1 MYTNSVYSYIL
12 SPIPPKPCKAN
23 EDIMTDWTLDKARA
37 TYNLAH
43 WSGGYFDINEQGN
56 LAAWPRRDM
65 SATGIDLH
73 ELVKQFADQNLTL
86 PVLVRFTNILHDR
99 VDSLCG
105 AFKTAMRADNYRGR
119 FTAVYPIK
127 VNQQHTVVQEIIGHG
142 GSRVGLEAGSKPE
155 LMAVL
160 ALVEQNNGVIVCNGY
175 KDREYIR
182 LALIGRQLGHRI
194 YIVLEKPSELEL
206 VIEEANSLGV
216 KPLLGARMRLASIGA
231 GKWQNSGGDKSK
243 FGLTAAQLLKTV
255 ERLREVVM
263 LDSLQMLHCH
273 LGSQVA
279 NIRDIQRG
287 FREYARYYSELHNM
301 GVPIKVIDV
310 GGGLGVDYEG
320 TRSRSFCS
328 INYSLQEYANNVV
341 HVIRES
347 CEEHSLPHPEIFT
360 ESGRAMTAHHAM
372 LITNVIETGQLPNP
386 HTVEQPADD
395 APMIMHDLW
404 QSLQSLLQPSAERAV
419 VELYHDAQHAL
430 SEVHSMYTHGVL
442 NLAQRAEAEELY
454 YAVIRKIQTMLQPAR
469 RVHREILDELNERL
483 ADKYFCNLSIF
494 QSIPDVWAI
503 DQIFPIAPLHRHL
516 EEPTCRAILEDITC
530 DSDGR
535 IDHYVD
541 SEGIES
547 SLPLHSVNDG
557 EPYLL
562 GIFLVGAYQEILGDM
577 HNLFGDTDSVNIVLD
592 ENGDHHL
599 SEAQQGDTVD
609 DVLRYVNFNVDDL
622 LQRYR
627 DKIGTAQLDEDQ
639 RDLYLT
645 ELEAGLHGYTY
656 LED

>member
-1 MYTNSVYSYIL
+1 
-12 SPIPPKPCKAN
+12 
-23 EDIMTDWTLDKARA
+23 MTDWTLDKARA

-56 LAAWPRRDM
+56 LAAQPRRDS
-65 SATGIDLH
+65 SAAGIDLH
-73 ELVKQFADQNLTL
+73 ELVKEFADHNLTL

-105 AFKTAMRADNYRGR
+105 AFKQAMQADDYQGR

-127 VNQQHTVVQEIIGHG
+127 VNQQHTVVQEIIDHG
-142 GSRVGLEAGSKPE
+142 GGCVGLEAGSKPE

-160 ALVEQNNGVIVCNGY
+160 ALAEQNKGVIVCNGY

-206 VIEEANSLGV
+206 VIKEAQQLGI

-243 FGLTAAQLLKTV
+243 FGLTAAQLLQTV
-255 ERLREVVM
+255 ERLREADM
-263 LDSLQMLHCH
+263 LDALQMLHCH
-273 LGSQVA
+273 LGSQIA

-287 FREYARYYSELHNM
+287 LREYARYYTELHNM

-328 INYSLQEYANNVV
+328 TNYTLQEYANNVV
-341 HVIRES
+341 HVIWES
-347 CEEHSLPHPEIFT
+347 CEHSGLPHPDIFT

-386 HTVEQPADD
+386 QAIEQPA
-395 APMIMHDLW
+395 AASPMILHDLW
-404 QSLQSLLQPSAERAV
+404 QSYLNLQQPNAERAV
-419 VELYHDAQHAL
+419 VEVYHDAHHAL
-430 SEVHSMYTHGVL
+430 SEMHSMYTHGVL
-442 NLAQRAEAEELY
+442 NLAQRAQAEELY
-454 YAVIRKIQTMLQPAR
+454 YAICRKIQPMLQPAK
-469 RVHREILDELNERL
+469 RVHREILDELNNKL

-503 DQIFPIAPLHRHL
+503 EQIFPIVPLHRHH

-547 SLPLHSVNDG
+547 SLPLHTVKEG
-557 EPYLL
+557 EAYLL

-577 HNLFGDTDSVNIVLD
+577 HNLFGDTDSVNVVLD
-592 ENGDHHL
+592 EHGIYHL
-599 SEAQQGDTVD
+599 SEPLQGNTVD
-609 DVLRYVNFNVDDL
+609 DVLRYVNFNIDDL
-622 LQRYR
+622 LQSYR
-627 DKIGTAQLDEDQ
+627 DKIAKAKLDDSQ
-639 RDLYLT
+639 RELYLQ

>member
-1 MYTNSVYSYIL
+1 
-12 SPIPPKPCKAN
+12 
-23 EDIMTDWTLDKARA
+23 MTDWSLDKARA

-43 WSGGYFDINEQGN
+43 WSGGYFDINAEGK
-56 LAAWPRRDM
+56 LAAYPHRDK
-65 SATGIDLH
+65 SAQGIDLH
-73 ELVKQFADQNLTL
+73 ALAGEFAEHNLTL

-99 VDSLCG
+99 VDSLCN
-105 AFKTAMRADNYRGR
+105 AFATAMHTDEYAGR

-127 VNQQHTVVQEIIGHG
+127 VNQQYTVVQEILRQGDG
-142 GSRVGLEAGSKPE
+142 RVGLEAGSKPE

-160 ALVEQNNGVIVCNGY
+160 ALAEQNNGVIVCNGY

-182 LALIGRQLGHRI
+182 LALIGRRLGHRI

-206 VIEEANSLGV
+206 VIEESHKLGIS
-216 KPLLGARMRLASIGA
+216 PLLGARIRLASIGA

-243 FGLTAAQLLKTV
+243 FGLSAAQLLTTI
-255 ERLREVVM
+255 ERLRAVGM
-263 LDSLQMLHCH
+263 LDALQMLHCH

-287 FREYARYYSELHNM
+287 FREYARYYTELHGM
-301 GVPIKVIDV
+301 GVPIKVLDV

-328 INYSLQEYANNVV
+328 TNYSLQEYANNVV
-341 HVIRES
+341 HVIWES
-347 CEEHSLPHPEIFT
+347 CEQSGLPHPDIFT

-386 HTVEQPADD
+386 QTVEPPADD
-395 APMIMHDLW
+395 APLILHDLW
-404 QSLQSLLQPSAERAV
+404 QSYQSLLQPSAERAV
-419 VELYHDAQHAL
+419 VEIYHDAHHAL
-430 SEVHSMYTHGVL
+430 AEMHSMYTHGVL
-442 NLAQRAEAEELY
+442 DLAQRARVEELY
-454 YAVIRKIQTMLQPAR
+454 YAICRKLQGILQPAK

-494 QSIPDVWAI
+494 QSLPDVWAI
-503 DQIFPIAPLHRHL
+503 EQIFPIVPLHHHH
-516 EEPTCRAILEDITC
+516 EQPACRGILEDITC

-547 SLPLHSVNDG
+547 SLPLHSIKPG

-562 GIFLVGAYQEILGDM
+562 GIFMVGAYQEILGDM
-577 HNLFGDTDSVNIVLD
+577 HNLFGDTDSVNIVPD
-592 ENGDHHL
+592 ENGDYHL
-599 SEAQQGDTVD
+599 SAPQQGNTVD
-609 DVLRYVNFNVDDL
+609 DVLRYVNFNSDDL
-622 LQRYR
+622 LQSYR
-627 DKIGTAQLDEDQ
+627 RKISHTELDDEQ
-639 RDLYLT
+639 RKLFLA
-645 ELEAGLHGYTY
+645 ELEAGLQGYTY

>member
-1 MYTNSVYSYIL
+1 M
-12 SPIPPKPCKAN
+12 K
-23 EDIMTDWTLDKARA
+23 DWNLDKARA
-37 TYNLAH
+37 TYNLTH
-43 WSGGYFDINEQGN
+43 WSGGYFDINEAGN
-56 LAAWPRRDM
+56 LAACPSRHH
-65 SATGIDLH
+65 AKQGIDLH
-73 ELVKQFADQNLTL
+73 NLARQFSDHNLTL
-86 PVLVRFTNILHDR
+86 PVLVRFIDILHDR
-99 VDSLCG
+99 VDSLCQ
-105 AFKTAMRADNYRGR
+105 AFDTAMQTDNYQGK

-127 VNQQHTVVQEIIGHG
+127 VNQQHTVVREIIAHG
-142 GSRVGLEAGSKPE
+142 KQRVGLEAGSKPE

-160 ALVEQNNGVIVCNGY
+160 ALADQDKGVIVCNGY

-182 LALIGRQLGHRI
+182 LALIGRQLGHQI

-206 VIEEANSLGV
+206 VIEESQNLGI

-243 FGLTAAQLLKTV
+243 FGLSAAQLLQTV
-255 ERLREVVM
+255 ERLQAANM

-287 FREYARYYSELHNM
+287 FREYARYYTELRTM

-328 INYSLQEYANNVV
+328 TNYSLQEYANNVV
-341 HVIRES
+341 HVIWES
-347 CEEHSLPHPEIFT
+347 CEENNLPHPDIFT

-386 HTVEQPADD
+386 DSINQPSSD
-395 APMIMHDLW
+395 APIILHDLW
-404 QSLQSLLQPSAERAV
+404 QSYQNLSAPNSERAL
-419 VELYHDAQHAL
+419 VEIYHDAQHAL
-430 SEVHSMYTHGVL
+430 SEMHGMYTHGVI
-442 NLAQRAEAEELY
+442 NLSQRAQAEEIY
-454 YAVIRKIQTMLQPAR
+454 YAIIRKIQGMLQPAKR
-469 RVHREILDELNERL
+469 SHREILDELNERL

-494 QSIPDVWAI
+494 QSLPDVWAI
-503 DQIFPIAPLHRHL
+503 DQIFPIVPLHRHK
-516 EEPTCRAILEDITC
+516 EEPTCRAVLEDITC

-541 SEGIES
+541 NEGIES
-547 SLPLHSVNDG
+547 SLPLHSVNNN
-557 EPYLL
+557 EAYLL

-577 HNLFGDTDSVNIVLD
+577 HNLFGDTDSVNVTID
-592 ENGDHHL
+592 DNGDYYL
-599 SEAQQGDTVD
+599 SDAMQGNTVD
-609 DVLRYVNFNVDDL
+609 DVLRYVNFNIETL
-622 LQRYR
+622 LDNYKDKLDKTDIDNVQR
-627 DKIGTAQLDEDQ
+627 KQFLE
-639 RDLYLT
+639 

>member
-1 MYTNSVYSYIL
+1 
-12 SPIPPKPCKAN
+12 
-23 EDIMTDWTLDKARA
+23 MTDWTLDKARS

-43 WSGGYFDINEQGN
+43 WSGGYFDINAQGH
-56 LAAWPRRDM
+56 LAASPRPN
-65 SATGIDLH
+65 ATATIDLH
-73 ELVKQFADQNLTL
+73 EMVQQFAEQQLTL
-86 PVLVRFTNILHDR
+86 PVLVRFIDILHDR

-105 AFKTAMRADNYRGR
+105 AFKTAMQSDDYQGR

-142 GSRVGLEAGSKPE
+142 KERVGLEAGSKPE

-160 ALVEQNNGVIVCNGY
+160 ALAEQNNGVIVCNGY

-206 VIEEANSLGV
+206 VIEEAQKLGV
-216 KPLLGARMRLASIGA
+216 MPLLGARMRLASIGA

-243 FGLTAAQLLKTV
+243 FGLTAAQLLQSI
-255 ERLREVVM
+255 ERLRTADM
-263 LDSLQMLHCH
+263 LDALQMLHCH
-273 LGSQVA
+273 LGSQIA
-279 NIRDIQRG
+279 NIRDIQTG
-287 FREYARYYSELHNM
+287 LREYARYYTELHSM

-328 INYSLQEYANNVV
+328 TNYSLQEYANNVV
-341 HVIRES
+341 HVIWES
-347 CEEHSLPHPEIFT
+347 CEAGGLPHPDIFT
-360 ESGRAMTAHHAM
+360 ESGRALTAHHAM

-386 HTVEQPADD
+386 QTVTQVAPD
-395 APMIMHDLW
+395 APMILHDLW
-404 QSLQSLLQPSAERAV
+404 QSYQSLLQPSAERAL
-419 VELYHDAQHAL
+419 VEIYHDAQHAL

-442 NLAQRAEAEELY
+442 SLTQRAQAEELY
-454 YAVIRKIQTMLQPAR
+454 YAICRKIQPMLQPAR
-469 RVHREILDELNERL
+469 RVQRAILDELNERL

-494 QSIPDVWAI
+494 QSLPDVWAI
-503 DQIFPIAPLHRHL
+503 EQIFPVVPIQRHH
-516 EEPTCRAILEDITC
+516 EQPDCRGILEDITC

-547 SLPLHSVNDG
+547 SLPLHSVKDN

-562 GIFLVGAYQEILGDM
+562 GIFMVGAYQEILGDM
-577 HNLFGDTDSVNIVLD
+577 HNLFGDTDSVNVLMTA
-592 ENGDHHL
+592 EGGYQL
-599 SEAQQGDTVD
+599 SAPKQGDTVD
-609 DVLRYVNFNVDDL
+609 GVLRYVNFNVDEL
-622 LQRYR
+622 LQNYH
-627 DKIGTAQLDEDQ
+627 DKIDQADLSDDQ
-639 RDLYLT
+639 RELYLE
-645 ELEAGLHGYTY
+645 ELEAGLYGYTY